1 MIEEY
6 INFQDKLDRFTYQ
19 DQQLDF
25 HIKIGDTT
33 ATISQFAN
41 KSVIHGAHITYGQNG
56 DTDT

>member
-33 ATISQFAN
+33 ATIL
-41 KSVIHGAHITYGQNG
+41 SVR
-56 DTDT
+56 